1 MKHCP
6 ELIRGLPKG
15 LRESRVGW
23 CCPAVSG
30 GRRTGRRDC
39 EAAPRAWRPR
49 AHQRNAP
56 SADRIVCRGRAGER
70 VAPPR
75 ASVSDGRQSTERDIK
90 AAAAGGP
97 ATSQGGIWIRIAS
110 SGRADEPG
118 QPRSPVPVWPGG
130 PCVCWPTRR
139 CCQLGTPP
147 GRAIGPNFGG
157 TLGRCRTVL
166 RSATQAKSPL
176 RPGLVCLGR
185 LATYRLRRS
194 CTALSGG
201 RLTGPHDCED
211 APHAWWRR
219 G

>member
-1 MKHCP
+1 MVC
-6 ELIRGLPKG
+6 PKG

-56 SADRIVCRGRAGER
+56 SADRIVCRGRVGEC

-75 ASVSDGRQSTERDIK
+75 ASVSDGRQPTERDIK

-118 QPRSPVPVWPGG
+118 QPTVSCARLAWRAL
-130 PCVCWPTRR
+130 VCWPTRR

-147 GRAIGPNFGG
+147 GVAIGPNFGG

-166 RSATQAKSPL
+166 RSATKPNPL

-185 LATYRLRRS
+185 LATYRLRRPAPRRQVAEAPDPFPVNWPS
-194 CTALSGG
+194 WPATTAPPS
-201 RLTGPHDCED
+201 P
-211 APHAWWRR
+211 
-219 G
+219 